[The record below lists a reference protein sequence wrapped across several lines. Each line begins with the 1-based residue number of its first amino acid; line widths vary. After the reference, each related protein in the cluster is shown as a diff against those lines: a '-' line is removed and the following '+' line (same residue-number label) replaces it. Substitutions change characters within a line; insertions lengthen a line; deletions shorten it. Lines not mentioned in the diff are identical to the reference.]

1 MAIYDLSDMK
11 QNPYQQELPLEYPE
25 SKGNPEQGDAISSK
39 VSFFSSFAARLFFFI
54 LLIAD
59 IAWGVY
65 SLALCLFSLVLNSL
79 TFFQLS
85 KLKKM
90 GRSQFSSLKRSAICG
105 ISLLIAI
112 FSPSLGIMI
121 ASTYFIMYDKAG
133 IDEVVPSSLQAQFR
147 EFLS

>member
-1 MAIYDLSDMK
+1 MAIYDLSDVK
-11 QNPYQQELPLEYPE
+11 PNPYQQELPLNYEEPKCE
-25 SKGNPEQGDAISSK
+25 SKETLSRK
-39 VSFFSSFAARLFFFI
+39 VSFFSSFAARLFFFV

-59 IAWGVY
+59 IAWGAY
-65 SLALCLFSLVLNSL
+65 SLLL
-79 TFFQLS
+79 TFLTLLANALTLFKVS
-85 KLKKM
+85 ELKKLLLS
-90 GRSQFSSLKRSAICG
+90 RYFSLKRSLICG

-133 IDEVVPSSLQAQFR
+133 IDEVIPTSLQSQFK